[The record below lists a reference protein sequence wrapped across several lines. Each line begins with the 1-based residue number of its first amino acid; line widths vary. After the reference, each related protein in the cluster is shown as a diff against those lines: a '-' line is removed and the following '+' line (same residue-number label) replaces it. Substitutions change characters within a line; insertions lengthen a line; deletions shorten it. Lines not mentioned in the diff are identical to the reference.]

1 MVHINLTQR
10 APTEKHLLRWKRLYI
25 EEANR
30 VTWDS
35 QEGRF
40 LENRVSFPDLAL
52 FWFVFFFFLH
62 VSCNVD
68 SAIFYLCWNINDED
82 WAPSI
87 KFWNGANPS
96 NMVAT
101 QAPTPGNLPDSPTL
115 KGIWNTAELQ
125 LSESL
130 APGKSFGVGDWHFN
144 PGLRAG
150 ATV

>member
-10 APTEKHLLRWKRLYI
+10 APTEKHLSRWKRLYI

-52 FWFVFFFFLH
+52 FWFVFFFH

-68 SAIFYLCWNINDED
+68 SAIFYLCWNYKWWGLSTFYQILE
-82 WAPSI
+82 WS
-87 KFWNGANPS
+87 NPS

-101 QAPTPGNLPDSPTL
+101 QAATPENLPDSPTL
-115 KGIWNTAELQ
+115 KGIWNTAEPQ

-130 APGKSFGVGDWHFN
+130 APGKSFGVGDWDFN